1 MKWTCRLAI
10 TALWCATS
18 SANAAYRV
26 EIDAPRSV
34 QALLKDF
41 LDLSRYQGRD
51 DISDEQLRFMTDTAA
66 DQVRELTSTEG
77 YFSPVTNIEVK
88 SERGD
93 GDGAQ
98 ATKRVLIRVDPG
110 PRTTVSAAEI
120 AVDGAAAQQD
130 PQRVQQ
136 ISRDWTLPHGA
147 PFRQED
153 WDRAKQAGLGALQQR
168 KYAAARIAGSRAEVD
183 PDEHQAELSVRYDS
197 GPAFTLG
204 PLQITGTRRYPEQII
219 RNVNPLVVGEP
230 FDVDR
235 LLSLQRQI
243 QNTPYFSNAVVSIDD
258 DPAHPDMAPVKV
270 QVTEFQQ
277 QRIRTGVGYGTD
289 TGAQVEGRYS
299 HYNVFDRAY
308 VFDSQLQLEQK
319 RQYGLLSLAM
329 PPDEKAFVN
338 SVNSSYERT
347 RLEGIDLRTLQTGI
361 KRART
366 GEHYDTTYSLTYYRD
381 QLTQENGT
389 TLPANTVV
397 SPGTHQALVPG
408 FAWARRNVDNPIFP
422 RHGNLL
428 TLEAG
433 FAVKGVL
440 TDQSFGRLYGRFKQF
455 VPVARRDLVLLRAE
469 LGGVFTAGRASSV
482 PASLLFRTGGNDSVR
497 GYSYQS
503 IGNERNGTVFPTKY
517 LAVGSSEYQHWF
529 TENWGAALFYDIGAA
544 ADSWSNKTF
553 YQGVGTGARWRS
565 PVGTLNLDLAY
576 GVQKR
581 QIRPH
586 ISLGIAF

>member
-10 TALWCATS
+10 TALWCAAN

-66 DQVRELTSTEG
+66 DQVRDLTSTEG
-77 YFSPVTNIEVK
+77 YFSPVTKIEVK
-88 SERGD
+88 TEPATGD
-93 GDGAQ
+93 DKE
-98 ATKRVLIRVDPG
+98 ATKRVLISVDPG
-110 PRTTVSAAEI
+110 PRTTVADAEI
-120 AVDGAAAQQD
+120 AIDGAAAQEE
-130 PQRVQQ
+130 PQRLQQ
-136 ISRDWTLPHGA
+136 IRRDWALPKGA

-153 WDRAKQAGLGALQQR
+153 WEHAKQSGLGALQQR
-168 KYAAARIAGSRAEVD
+168 RYAAARIADSRAEID
-183 PDEHQAELSVRYDS
+183 PDAHEADLAVRYDS

-219 RNVNPLVVGEP
+219 RNVNPLTVGEP

-258 DPAHPDMAPVKV
+258 DPAHPELTPVKV
-270 QVTEFQQ
+270 QVTEFQK

-299 HYNVFDRAY
+299 HYNVFNRAY
-308 VFDSQLQLEQK
+308 VFDSQLRLEQK

-329 PPDEKAFVN
+329 PPDEKSFVN

-347 RLEGIDLRTLQTGI
+347 TLEGIDLRSLQTGI
-361 KRART
+361 KRARI
-366 GEHYDTTYSLTYYRD
+366 GERYDTTYSLTYYRD
-381 QLTQENGT
+381 QLTQENGA

-397 SPGTHQALVPG
+397 SPGSHQALVPG

-433 FAVKGVL
+433 FAIKGLV
-440 TDQSFGRLYGRFKQF
+440 TDQTFGRLYGRFKQF

-482 PASLLFRTGGNDSVR
+482 PPSLLFRTGGNDSVR

-517 LAVGSSEYQHWF
+517 LAVGSSEYQRWF
-529 TENWGAALFYDIGAA
+529 TENWGAAVFYDIGAA

-553 YQGVGTGARWRS
+553 YQGVGAGARWRS

>member
-10 TALWCATS
+10 TALWCAAN
-18 SANAAYRV
+18 SAHAAYQV

-66 DQVRELTSTEG
+66 GQVRDLTATEG
-77 YFSPVTNIEVK
+77 YFSPVTKIEVK
-88 SERGD
+88 TEAAAGD
-93 GDGAQ
+93 DKP
-98 ATKRVLIRVDPG
+98 ATKRVFISVDPG
-110 PRTTVSAAEI
+110 PRTIVANTAIE
-120 AVDGAAAQQD
+120 VDGAAALQD
-130 PQRVQQ
+130 APRVEQ
-136 ISRDWTLPHGA
+136 IRRDWALRGGA

-153 WDRAKQAGLGALQQR
+153 WDHAKQSGLGALQQR
-168 KYAAARIAGSRAEVD
+168 KYAAARIAESRAEVD
-183 PDEHQAELSVRYDS
+183 PDEREADLSVRYDS

-219 RNVNPLVVGEP
+219 HNVNPLVIGEP

-235 LLSLQRQI
+235 LLNLQRQI

-258 DPAHPDMAPVKV
+258 DPAHPELTPVKV
-270 QVTEFQQ
+270 QVTEFQK

-299 HYNVFDRAY
+299 HYNVFNRAY
-308 VFDSQLQLEQK
+308 VFDSQLRLEQK

-347 RLEGIDLRTLQTGI
+347 TLEGIDLRTLQTGI

-366 GEHYDTTYSLTYYRD
+366 GERYDTTYSLTYYRD

-397 SPGTHQALVPG
+397 SPGGHQALVPG
-408 FAWARRNVDNPIFP
+408 FSWARRDVDNPIFP

-433 FAVKGVL
+433 FAVKGL
-440 TDQSFGRLYGRFKQF
+440 ITDQTFGRLYGRFKQF
-455 VPVARRDLVLLRAE
+455 VPVARRDLIVLRAE

>member
-1 MKWTCRLAI
+1 MKWTCSLAI
-10 TALWCATS
+10 AFLWCAADT
-18 SANAAYRV
+18 AHAAYKV
-26 EIDAPRSV
+26 EIEAPKPV
-34 QALLKDF
+34 QSLLKDF
-41 LDLSRYQGRD
+41 LDLSRYKDRD
-51 DISDEQLRFMTDTAA
+51 DISDEQLKFMIDTAG
-66 DQVRELTSTEG
+66 DQVRDLASTEG
-77 YFSPVTNIEVK
+77 YFTPVTKVELK
-88 SERGD
+88 TEGD
-93 GDGAQ
+93 
-98 ATKRVLIRVDPG
+98 TRRVVVNVDPG
-110 PRTTVSAAEI
+110 PRTQIGAADI
-120 AVDGAAAQQD
+120 AVTGVAAQQD
-130 PQRVQQ
+130 AAR
-136 ISRDWTLPHGA
+136 IEAMRRDWSLPPGQ

-153 WDRAKQAGLGALQQR
+153 WDKAKNAGLEALQQK
-168 KYAAARIAGSRAEVD
+168 KYAAARIAQSQAEVD
-183 PDEHQAELSVRYDS
+183 QDERRADLKVHYDS

-204 PLQITGTRRYPEQII
+204 PLQITGTRRYPESII
-219 RNVNPLVVGEP
+219 RNVNPLNEGEP
-230 FDVDR
+230 YDVDR

-243 QNTPYFSNAVVSIDD
+243 QNTPYFSNAIVGIDD
-258 DPAHPDMAPVKV
+258 DPEHPDMAPVKV
-270 QVTEFQQ
+270 QVTEFPT

-299 HYNVFDRAY
+299 HYNVFNKAW
-308 VFDSQLQLEQK
+308 VFDSQARLEQK
-319 RQYGLLSLAM
+319 RQYGQLSLAM
-329 PPDEKAFVN
+329 PPDGKAFVN
-338 SVNSSYERT
+338 SINTTYDRT
-347 RLEGIDLRTLQTGI
+347 TLEGVDLRSQQLGF

-366 GEHYDTTYSLTYYRD
+366 GEFYDTAYSLTYYRD
-381 QLTQENGT
+381 ELNQENGA
-389 TLPANTVV
+389 TLPANTIV
-397 SPGTHQALVPG
+397 SPGKHRALVPG

-422 RHGNLL
+422 RKGNLL

-455 VPVARRDLVLLRAE
+455 LPVGRRDVVLLRAE

-503 IGNERNGTVFPTKY
+503 IGNEQNGTVYPTKY

-529 TENWGAALFYDIGAA
+529 TESWGAAVFYDIGAA
-544 ADSWSNKTF
+544 ADNWNNKTF
-553 YQGVGTGARWRS
+553 YNGVGAGARWRS